1 MSDSDQVDR
10 RALQTLAFKT
20 LAGIA
25 GLSFLFG
32 GGLIHAIWGMD
43 RILAEVV
50 GIGIAAF
57 FAVLAALL
65 HSRAEG

>member
-1 MSDSDQVDR
+1 MSDSDQVDWK
-10 RALQTLAFKT
+10 ALQTLAFKT

-32 GGLIHAIWGMD
+32 GGLIHAIWGID

-50 GIGIAAF
+50 GIGIAIF
-57 FAVLAALL
+57 FGILAALL
-65 HSRAEG
+65 HSRSEE